1 MVGEKEDLMRLRV
14 IALALAVGFG
24 VAGIASAQ
32 PGNTPPNGGAPA
44 GAHPP
49 GAPAGPS
56 PGPAQNRREAIKK
69 RLRELRAYQLTEQV
83 SLDDAT
89 VARLFPLLARY
100 DDEIDRLIV
109 ARAEVQ
115 RRLNDTSTGGDPRAI
130 DRAIDDAVANQ
141 RGFRDV
147 EDRRIADLR
156 KILTPAQT
164 ARVLIVL
171 PAIERKIENQLRN
184 AIENGG
190 AGKRGA
196 AGPGRK
202 NNRRPVGGDDDD
214 DQFDLTTQPANAI
227 DPFDPRPVGKQV
239 VKKPAP
245 AHPCDP
251 FDSAHGC

>member
-1 MVGEKEDLMRLRV
+1 MVGEKEDVMRLRV
-14 IALALAVGFG
+14 IAVALAVAFG
-24 VAGIASAQ
+24 ASGGLASAQ
-32 PGNTPPNGGAPA
+32 PGNTPPNGGPPA

-49 GAPAGPS
+49 AGN
-56 PGPAQNRREAIKK
+56 PGPAPNRREAIKK

-89 VARLFPLLARY
+89 VARLFPLLAKY
-100 DDEIDRLIV
+100 DDEIFRLLV

-115 RRLNDTSTGGDPRAI
+115 RRLNDTSAAGDPRAI

-184 AIENGG
+184 AIENPGG
-190 AGKRGA
+190 GGKRGG

-202 NNRRPVGGDDDD
+202 ANNRRPADDDD
-214 DQFDLTTQPANAI
+214 DEFDSATQPRNAI
-227 DPFDPRPVGKQV
+227 DPFDPRPVGKQL